1 MVTLGTSPASTA
13 GGALQN
19 PMASQAAN
27 AINSNQIVNQ
37 LMNVKDSR
45 WLQLEVCREFQR
57 GQCSRSDLECKF
69 AHPPPHVDIQN
80 GRVTACYDSIKGR
93 CTREN
98 PKCKYLHPPHHL
110 KDQLLVNGKHNLALK
125 NLICSQLAHG
135 APPGIPIAP
144 LNQYGQ
150 IGLPQSTQPSL
161 VQPLPYQYYAGLT
174 TLYPPILQPQHDPY
188 AAQNSVNAAQ
198 LAAIIRATTAPGTS
212 AGVPGNNG
220 SIPPLVT
227 NILTQQQ
234 QQHSAQQ
241 MYAAAVAQ
249 QVALAASL
257 GNVSP
262 SSIPS
267 NNNNNGS
274 RKRQRDEGSQSES
287 PLGSGL
293 DQNSNHQNQLLMA
306 AMAAASAN
314 NNVIPC
320 KRPNLENK
328 NCTGGAVATST
339 APQAP
344 NVIFSQQPHQAF
356 NPYLLQH
363 SIPGYVPAVSFSVA
377 GPIPPRY

>member
-1 MVTLGTSPASTA
+1 MVTLGTTPASTA

-19 PMASQAAN
+19 PMASQAAT
-27 AINSNQIVNQ
+27 AINSNQLVNQ

-144 LNQYGQ
+144 LGQFGQ

-174 TLYPPILQPQHDPY
+174 TLYPPMIQPQHDPY

-198 LAAIIRATTAPGTS
+198 LAAIIRATTTPGTSTGVPGTS
-212 AGVPGNNG
+212 A
-220 SIPPLVT
+220 SIPPLMT
-227 NILTQQQ
+227 SYLTQQQ
-234 QQHSAQQ
+234 TAQQ
-241 MYAAAVAQ
+241 AYAAAVAQ
-249 QVALAASL
+249 QVALAATL

-262 SSIPS
+262 GSVTSSS
-267 NNNNNGS
+267 GS
-274 RKRQRDEGSQSES
+274 RKRQRDDGSQSES
-287 PLGSGL
+287 PLGNGL

-306 AMAAASAN
+306 AMAAANAN
-314 NNVIPC
+314 NNGIPC
-320 KRPNLENK
+320 KRPNIENK
-328 NCTGGAVATST
+328 NCTGGNGTPT
-339 APQAP
+339 AGGPQTA
-344 NVIFSQQPHQAF
+344 NVIFPQQPHQAF